1 MTAHLWTT
9 WFTEYFKPDIEIYC
23 SGKKKKKK
31 IPFKIL
37 PLTDNAPGH
46 PRALMEMYNEINFV
60 FMPADTTFILYIPVH
75 FFRCNVTVCLIDCNI
90 NITFMWPG
98 KPKNSHD
105 SLYCSSLEP
114 NPQYLLGMPVCKLC

>member
-1 MTAHLWTT
+1 
-9 WFTEYFKPDIEIYC
+9 
-23 SGKKKKKK
+23 
-31 IPFKIL
+31 
-37 PLTDNAPGH
+37 
-46 PRALMEMYNEINFV
+46 MEMYNEINFV

-98 KPKNSHD
+98 KPKNSRD

-114 NPQYLLGMPVCKLC
+114 NPQYLLGMPVYKLC